1 MVLPSDGAKETIT
14 LFVSSGT
21 PIEQESL
28 VRSKEWMRGLA
39 LIVCIEP
46 AESEVSGE
54 GCDEMRCDLRW
65 INSGMQELKLA

>member
-1 MVLPSDGAKETIT
+1 MVLPSDGAKGSIT

-65 INSGMQELKLA
+65 INGGM

>member
-14 LFVSSGT
+14 LFVSSGAL
-21 PIEQESL
+21 IEQERL

-54 GCDEMRCDLRW
+54 RCDEMRCDLRW
-65 INSGMQELKLA
+65 INSGM